1 MTDAHVP
8 PVPKKGRGCFFYGC
22 ITCVVIIALILGGIT
37 FVMWK
42 AKQFVNSVT
51 DTQPAE
57 IEMTAVSGDQIR
69 EYEAKINAF
78 LDIARAGKEP
88 ARIELTALEINV
100 LISNSERLKPL
111 KGRVQVLIDND
122 RIGGKISVPLET
134 FSPAMKGRF
143 LNGDG
148 FFTLSCQNGVPLVQI
163 EELSVKGKP
172 VPKQFLDAL
181 NKENIAAKLTD
192 TPEAAAILQ
201 RIKSVRVEGGRL
213 IVETAPAPE
222 TPAAAPEPA
231 PAIPEQPAQAAPEP

>member
-22 ITCVVIIALILGGIT
+22 ITCVVIIALILAGIT
-37 FVMWK
+37 FAFWK
-42 AKQFVNSVT
+42 AKKFVISMT
-51 DTQPAE
+51 DTQSAV
-57 IEMTAVSGDQIR
+57 IEMTAVSGEQLR

-78 LDIARAGKEP
+78 LEIVRAGKEP
-88 ARIELTALEINV
+88 ARIELTALEINA
-100 LISNSERLKPL
+100 LISNSEMLKPL

-122 RIGGKISVPLET
+122 RIGGKISVPLDE

-148 FFTLSCQNGVPLVQI
+148 SFTLSCQNGVPLVQI

-201 RIKSVRVEGGRL
+201 RIKSVSVEGGKL
-213 IVETAPAPE
+213 IVETAPAPA
-222 TPAAAPEPA
+222 PAAAPEPA